1 MTNLCFDWHYSIK
14 KGLSEIWVQYCRRDW
29 KSQTEHAQL
38 ILKQSKNKCNTYY
51 FACSHRVKYKFDI
64 LSLEDGINLLQSIL
78 PSNQFRFEIVNG
90 KTQLDTKP
98 YDAIVVHD
106 ITLNFTQIKALKK
119 VIKTEKDT
127 YFKTIMG
134 NYLALS
140 DIQQAQDFPTWI

>member
-1 MTNLCFDWHYSIK
+1 M
-14 KGLSEIWVQYCRRDW
+14 
-29 KSQTEHAQL
+29 
-38 ILKQSKNKCNTYY
+38 
-51 FACSHRVKYKFDI
+51 
-64 LSLEDGINLLQSIL
+64 
-78 PSNQFRFEIVNG
+78 
-90 KTQLDTKP
+90 DTKP

-106 ITLNFTQIKALKK
+106 ITLKFTQIKALKK